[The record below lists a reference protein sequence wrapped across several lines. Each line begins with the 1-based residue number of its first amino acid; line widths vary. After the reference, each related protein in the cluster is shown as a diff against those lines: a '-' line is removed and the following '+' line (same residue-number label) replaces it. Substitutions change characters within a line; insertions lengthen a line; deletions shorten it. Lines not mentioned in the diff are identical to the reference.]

1 MRIDEAL
8 GDVKPLEVKVG
19 RGVLNIE
26 YRPPAHTI
34 AQMMEAQADK
44 DNPERAVTMI
54 QELVHAWD
62 LTRIEKVIL
71 EPNGDPV
78 EREVPVDLTSRDEI
92 KNYVPATIIT
102 AIVKAVRA
110 DNDVSGE

>member
-8 GDVKPLEVKVG
+8 GEIKPLEVKIG
-19 RGVLNIE
+19 RGVLNVE

-34 AQMMEAQADK
+34 AQMMEAQANK
-44 DNPERAVTMI
+44 DDPERAITMI
-54 QELVHAWD
+54 QELIHAWD
-62 LTRIEKVIL
+62 LTRIEKVVV

-78 EREVPVDLTSRDEI
+78 EREVPVDPSNRDDI
-92 KNYVPATIIT
+92 KYFVPDVIIT
-102 AIVKAVRA
+102 AIVKAIRA